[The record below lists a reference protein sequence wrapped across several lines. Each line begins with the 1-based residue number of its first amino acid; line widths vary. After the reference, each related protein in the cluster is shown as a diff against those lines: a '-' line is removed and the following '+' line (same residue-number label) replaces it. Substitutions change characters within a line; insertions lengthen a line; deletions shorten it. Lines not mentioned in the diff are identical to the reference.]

1 MEMHMKSTIF
11 TITILI
17 GIIINVSCLE
27 RKNSIPDLPYVFITE
42 WESKGS
48 GDRKFNN
55 FAGITADLEGN
66 VYVIDVY
73 VTDCMN
79 CQIQV
84 FDSNGRFITKWGSK
98 GSGDG
103 QFNELRGIAVNS
115 SGNIYVADSFNRRI
129 QVFDSKGNFINKW
142 GSREIEEELSIDS
155 KTIDKVKGKI
165 SKDSLLKLKKLKDSG
180 YHSSRRSR
188 VAYDLE
194 HLKFTS
200 KEIELITGFN
210 IDKDVSFSDD
220 IAIDVNGYVY
230 VACVY
235 G

>member
-1 MEMHMKSTIF
+1 MYIQRNLIILYFIIMLLTIMGCIGSDTISKS
-11 TITILI
+11 
-17 GIIINVSCLE
+17 S
-27 RKNSIPDLPYVFITE
+27 KPDEYIFITE
-42 WESKGS
+42 WGSKSS
-48 GDRKFNN
+48 GVRELNN
-55 FAGITADLEGN
+55 FAGITTDTKGN
-66 VYVIDVY
+66 VY
-73 VTDCMN
+73 VTDCRN

-103 QFNELRGIAVNS
+103 QFNEPRGIAVNS
-115 SGNIYVADSFNRRI
+115 IGNIYVADSFNHRI

-142 GSREIEEELSIDS
+142 GSRETEEELIIDS

-180 YHSSRRSR
+180 YPSWRRSG

-210 IDKDVSFSDD
+210 IDKDVNFSDE